1 MHALRLLKAAHDEEL
16 WLRRQKR
23 NASRPSLETIN
34 EMPEQLF
41 QERFR
46 LNKKTFSELCCS
58 LRNET
63 NIRGTKEIPLEVKV
77 LCALSFFATGS
88 YQRIVGVTQH
98 LPQRTTSR
106 CIRQVVEALNSP
118 RIVKK
123 WIVFPQTH
131 QERTRIRQEF
141 QRKFQLPGVIGCI
154 DCTHISIVK
163 PHIDEQNY
171 FNRKGYHSLNVQM
184 ICDDN
189 LKIINVNAKYGG
201 ATHDSF
207 IWSSSEVEPY
217 MRGLHENG
225 ELTWLLGD
233 SGYPQRAWLM
243 TPILNAEP
251 GSRAEV
257 YTTRHLQARNC
268 IERCFG
274 VLKARWRC
282 LLKHRTLHYHPR
294 VASEVTIAC
303 CVLHNIALDAKLPPP
318 NNMAEQQED
327 GDEPS
332 VGVGPISSNQDELM
346 SGRIMLNNLVN
357 RLV

>member
-1 MHALRLLKAAHDEEL
+1 MHALRLLKAAHDEEV

-23 NASRPSLETIN
+23 YTSRRRQLETID

-46 LNKKTFSELCCS
+46 LSKKTFSELCCS

-63 NIRGTKEIPLEVKV
+63 KIRGTKEIPLEVKV

-98 LPQRTTSR
+98 LPQRTASR

-118 RIVKK
+118 LIVTK

-131 QERTRIRQEF
+131 QERERIRQEF
-141 QRKFQLPGVIGCI
+141 QKKFQLSGVIGCI
-154 DCTHISIVK
+154 ACTHISIVK

-171 FNRKGYHSLNVQM
+171 LNRKGYHSLNVQM

-201 ATHDSF
+201 ATPDFF

-233 SGYPQRAWLM
+233 SGYSQRAWLM
-243 TPILNAEP
+243 VPILNAEA
-251 GSRAEV
+251 GSGTAV
-257 YTTRHLQARNC
+257 YTTRHLQALNC
-268 IERCFG
+268 IERCIG
-274 VLKARWRC
+274 ILKARWRC
-282 LLKHRTLHYHPR
+282 LLKDHTLHYHPR
-294 VASEVTIAC
+294 VASKVTIAC
-303 CVLHNIALDAKLPPP
+303 CVLHNIAQDAQLPPP
-318 NNMAEQQED
+318 NMAEQQED

-332 VGVGPISSNQDELM
+332 VAVGPISSN
-346 SGRIMLNNLVN
+346 
-357 RLV
+357 

>member
-189 LKIINVNAKYGG
+189 LKIINVN
-201 ATHDSF
+201 SPF
-207 IWSSSEVEPY
+207 S
-217 MRGLHENG
+217 
-225 ELTWLLGD
+225 
-233 SGYPQRAWLM
+233 
-243 TPILNAEP
+243 
-251 GSRAEV
+251 
-257 YTTRHLQARNC
+257 
-268 IERCFG
+268 
-274 VLKARWRC
+274 
-282 LLKHRTLHYHPR
+282 
-294 VASEVTIAC
+294 
-303 CVLHNIALDAKLPPP
+303 
-318 NNMAEQQED
+318 
-327 GDEPS
+327 
-332 VGVGPISSNQDELM
+332 
-346 SGRIMLNNLVN
+346 
-357 RLV
+357 